1 MPDLLHEFWRDDD
14 GGSFG
19 PVNAD
24 RDALRINTFP
34 KLRYVFEIRAG
45 SWREAMRLYEERAYG
60 EFGKSYDHF
69 PDTIYTDEDLAEQK
83 AFLRTR
89 TNVR

>member
-1 MPDLLHEFWRDDD
+1 MPKLLHEFWSDAT

-19 PVNAD
+19 CVSAERD
-24 RDALRINTFP
+24 RERSRIWPQLRFD
-34 KLRYVFEIRAG
+34 FEIWAV

-69 PDTIYTDEDLAEQK
+69 PDTVYTAEDEAVQRAYLA
-83 AFLRTR
+83 
-89 TNVR
+89 VRGDVR